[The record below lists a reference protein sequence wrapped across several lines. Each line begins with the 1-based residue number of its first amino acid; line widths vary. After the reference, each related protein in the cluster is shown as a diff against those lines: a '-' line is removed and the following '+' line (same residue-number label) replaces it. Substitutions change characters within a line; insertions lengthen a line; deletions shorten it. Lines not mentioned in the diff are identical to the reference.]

1 MNAKIM
7 TWLVPML
14 GLGPALVAVCG
25 EPVVDVGSRR
35 ELFVDDVLVDRFVG
49 DARLELQRPSPR
61 EVVLVTDRPWEG
73 NTSGYFTV
81 FQDGPRYRMYYRGSH
96 FDEEKRRATHPE
108 VTCYAESHDGI
119 QWTRPELGLFEFAGS
134 RQNNIV
140 WSGPGTH
147 NFTPF
152 LDTNPRS
159 PPEARYKALGSGGPG
174 RKHGLYAFQS
184 PDGIHWRLMQ
194 EEPVITA
201 GAFDSQNLAFWDA
214 WRGQYRA
221 YWRIF
226 TEGVTTG
233 GVWRPGGYRAIRT
246 ATSADFVHWGPHSD
260 LTYADS
266 RAEHLYTNAIRPYE
280 RALDLFIGFPT
291 RFHPERGEQ
300 VEPIFMSSRD
310 GVHFRRFAEP
320 VIPIT
325 APQDRGGNRSNYMTW
340 GLVRLPGDD
349 RHYSVYATEAY
360 YRGPAGRLR
369 RFTYRLDGFVSVR
382 ASRGEVVTKPLRFQ
396 GDRLSINYAA
406 PQGQVRVEIL
416 DAAGKPIDG
425 YRASQALP
433 CDGDAIEQTVR
444 WQGGAD
450 VGRLAGR
457 PVRLRF
463 VLRNADLYSFA
474 FEPAA
479 KP

>member
-1 MNAKIM
+1 MNAKVM
-7 TWLVPML
+7 WLMAVLALALGAPAVAAGGVP
-14 GLGPALVAVCG
+14 AV
-25 EPVVDVGSRR
+25 DIGSRR
-35 ELFVDDVLVDRFVG
+35 ELFVDDALVDRWAG
-49 DARLELQRPSPR
+49 DARLELQRPVPH

-73 NTSGYFTV
+73 NTSAYFTV

-96 FDEEKRRATHPE
+96 FDEKTRRATHPE
-108 VTCYAESHDGI
+108 VTCYAESRDGI
-119 QWTRPELGLFEFAGS
+119 HWTRPELGLFEFGGS

-140 WSGPGTH
+140 WAGPGTH

-152 LDTNPRS
+152 LDTNPHA
-159 PPEARYKALGSGGPG
+159 PPEARYKALASGGPG

-184 PDGIHWRLMQ
+184 PDGIRWKLMRD
-194 EEPVITA
+194 EPVITA

-214 WRGQYRA
+214 VRGQYRA

-233 GVWRPGGYRAIRT
+233 GQWRPGGYRAIRT
-246 ATSADFVHWGPHSD
+246 ATSSDFLHWGPHAD
-260 LTYADS
+260 LAYADP

-280 RALDLFIGFPT
+280 RAPHLFIGFPT

-310 GVHFRRFAEP
+310 GVHFRRFADP
-320 VIPIT
+320 VIPVT

-349 RHYSVYATEAY
+349 RHWSVYATEAY

-382 ASRGEVVTKPLRFQ
+382 ASQGELVTKPLRFQ
-396 GDRLSINYAA
+396 GDQLSINYAA
-406 PQGQVRVEIL
+406 PQGEVRVEIQ
-416 DAAGKPIDG
+416 DAAGRPIEG
-425 YRASQALP
+425 YKESQSIALK
-433 CDGDAIEQTVR
+433 GDAIHQTVR
-444 WQGGAD
+444 WQQGED
-450 VGRLAGR
+450 VGRLAGQ

-463 VLRNADLYSFA
+463 VLRNADLYA
-474 FEPAA
+474 FVFS

>member
-35 ELFVDDVLVDRFVG
+35 ELFVDDVLVERFVG

-73 NTSGYFTV
+73 NTSAYFTV

-201 GAFDSQNLAFWDA
+201 GAFDSQNLAFWE
-214 WRGQYRA
+214 RGVA
-221 YWRIF
+221 S
-226 TEGVTTG
+226 TGPTG
-233 GVWRPGGYRAIRT
+233 G
-246 ATSADFVHWGPHSD
+246 F
-260 LTYADS
+260 
-266 RAEHLYTNAIRPYE
+266 
-280 RALDLFIGFPT
+280 
-291 RFHPERGEQ
+291 
-300 VEPIFMSSRD
+300 
-310 GVHFRRFAEP
+310 
-320 VIPIT
+320 
-325 APQDRGGNRSNYMTW
+325 
-340 GLVRLPGDD
+340 LP
-349 RHYSVYATEAY
+349 RE
-360 YRGPAGRLR
+360 
-369 RFTYRLDGFVSVR
+369 
-382 ASRGEVVTKPLRFQ
+382 
-396 GDRLSINYAA
+396 
-406 PQGQVRVEIL
+406 
-416 DAAGKPIDG
+416 
-425 YRASQALP
+425 
-433 CDGDAIEQTVR
+433 
-444 WQGGAD
+444 
-450 VGRLAGR
+450 
-457 PVRLRF
+457 
-463 VLRNADLYSFA
+463 
-474 FEPAA
+474 
-479 KP
+479 